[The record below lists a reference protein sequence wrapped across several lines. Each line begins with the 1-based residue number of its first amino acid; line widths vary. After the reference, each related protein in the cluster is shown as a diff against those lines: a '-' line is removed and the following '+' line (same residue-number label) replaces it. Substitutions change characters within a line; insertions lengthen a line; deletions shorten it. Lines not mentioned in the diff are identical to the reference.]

1 MDLFFVFPNQLF
13 QALPEEMKGKQI
25 YIIEDPL
32 FFNLYPFHKQK
43 IAFHRASMKFYEYY
57 LKSNQISV
65 RYIECNQVDS
75 YSFLDTLAV
84 DSITTYYPSDN
95 WLEKKLNKLAI
106 DQTISIRYI
115 YNPSFKNNL
124 NDIQSYFGVKKS
136 VFHHD
141 FYILQRKKWNILLTP
156 DGKPIQGKWSFDSEN
171 RKKYPKD
178 KTPPPII
185 SLTKN
190 EWNKEAENYVNT
202 YFSNHLGEL
211 SDLKQY
217 PTTYEESQ
225 AYLQDFLNHRF
236 YDFGEYEDA
245 IVKDES
251 ILHHSL
257 LSPLINAGLLSIEEI
272 IRETVNFGLKHEI
285 PLNSLEG
292 FIRQII
298 GWREYIH
305 GIYIEKG
312 RFQRNANFW
321 NHQNPMPERFYNG
334 TTSIEPVDDAIHKL
348 IKSGYNHHIERL
360 MILGNFMLLCEI
372 HPNAIYQWFM
382 EFYIDAY
389 DWVMVPNVYGMSQF
403 ADGGYMCTKP
413 YISSS
418 NYILKMSDY
427 KKGTWCDIWDGLYW
441 RFVTKHREF
450 LSKNIRFKMIISQLD
465 KMNPER
471 KAFLFEQAEN
481 FLVKLHTPK

>member
-57 LKSNQISV
+57 LKSKKMDV
-65 RYIECNQVDS
+65 KYIALKKAQS
-75 YSFLDTLAV
+75 YDFVKSLDV
-84 DSITTYYPSDN
+84 KSITTYYPSDN
-95 WLEKKLNKLAI
+95 WLEKKLNKLAKE
-106 DQTISIRYI
+106 QTISIRYI
-115 YNPSFKNNL
+115 DNPSFKNNL
-124 NDIQSYFGVKKS
+124 KDIQSYFGGKKS

-156 DGKPIQGKWSFDSEN
+156 DGKPIQGKWSFDAEN

-178 KTPPPII
+178 KTPPSII

-190 EWNKEAENYVNT
+190 EWDKEAENYINVN
-202 YFSNHLGEL
+202 FSYHLGEL
-211 SDLKQY
+211 MDTKRY
-217 PTTYEESQ
+217 PTTHEESL
-225 AYLQDFLNHRF
+225 AYLQDFINHRF

-245 IVKDES
+245 IVKDEA

-257 LSPLINAGLLSIEEI
+257 LSPLINAGLLSIE
-272 IRETVNFGLKHEI
+272 TVIHQTLEFGLQHEV

-298 GWREYIH
+298 GWREFIH

-312 RFQRNANFW
+312 TFQRNANFW
-321 NHQNPMPERFYNG
+321 NHQNPMPQAFYNG

-372 HPNAIYQWFM
+372 HPNAVYQWFM

-389 DWVMVPNVYGMSQF
+389 DWVMVPNIYGMSQF

-450 LSKNIRFKMIISQLD
+450 LIKNIRFKMIISQLD

-481 FLVKLHTPK
+481 FLVKLHNAN

>member
-1 MDLFFVFPNQLF
+1 MDIFLIFPNQLF
-13 QALPEEMKGKQI
+13 KALPKEILGKEVM
-25 YIIEDPL
+25 IIEDPL

-43 IAFHRASMKFYEYY
+43 IAFHRASIKFYEYY
-57 LKSNQISV
+57 LTSKKIDVKYIALKEAQSYDFVKSLNV
-65 RYIECNQVDS
+65 K
-75 YSFLDTLAV
+75 
-84 DSITTYYPSDN
+84 SITTYYPSDN
-95 WLEKKLNKLAI
+95 WLEKKLNKLAKE
-106 DQTISIRYI
+106 QTISIHYI
-115 YNPSFKNNL
+115 DNPSFKNNL
-124 NDIQSYFGVKKS
+124 NDIQSYFGGKKS

-156 DGKPIQGKWSFDSEN
+156 DGKPIQGKWSFDADN

-178 KTPPPII
+178 KTPPSII

-190 EWNKEAENYVNT
+190 EWDKEAENYVNT
-202 YFSNHLGEL
+202 HFSIHLGEL
-211 SDLKQY
+211 TDTKRY

-245 IVKDES
+245 IVKDEA

-272 IRETVNFGLKHEI
+272 IRETVNFGLQYEI

-298 GWREYIH
+298 GWREFIH

-312 RFQRNANFW
+312 TFQRNSNFW
-321 NHQNPMPERFYNG
+321 NHQHPMPKAFYNG
-334 TTSIEPVDDAIHKL
+334 TTSIEPVDDAIKKL
-348 IKSGYNHHIERL
+348 IQTGYNHHIERL

-372 HPNAIYQWFM
+372 HPNAVYQWFM

-427 KKGTWCDIWDGLYW
+427 KKGAWCDIWDGLYW

>member
-1 MDLFFVFPNQLF
+1 MDIFLIFPNQLF
-13 QALPEEMKGKQI
+13 KTLPEEILGKEVI
-25 YIIEDPL
+25 IIEEPL

-43 IAFHRASMKFYEYY
+43 IAFHRASMRFYESY
-57 LKSNQISV
+57 LKSKRISV
-65 RYIECNQVDS
+65 SYIDYNQADS
-75 YSFLDTLAV
+75 FSFLSDLAIH
-84 DSITTYYPSDN
+84 SITTYYPSDN
-95 WLEKKLNKLAI
+95 WLEKKLKFI
-106 DQTISIRYI
+106 SKKKGISIHFLD
-115 YNPSFKNNL
+115 NPSFKNNL
-124 NDIQSYFGVKKS
+124 KDIQSYFGSKKS

-141 FYILQRKKWNILLTP
+141 FYILQRKKWNLLLTP
-156 DGKPIQGKWSFDSEN
+156 DGKPIQGKWSFDAEN

-178 KTPPPII
+178 KTLPSII
-185 SLTKN
+185 SLQKN
-190 EWNKEAENYVNT
+190 DWDIEAEAYVNHH
-202 YFSNHLGEL
+202 FSSHLGEL
-211 SDLKQY
+211 SDKKQY
-217 PTTYEESQ
+217 PTTHEESQ

-245 IVKDES
+245 IVKEAS

-257 LSPLINAGLLSIEEI
+257 LSPLINTGLLSIEEVI
-272 IRETVNFGLKHEI
+272 HETVNFGLKNEV

-298 GWREYIH
+298 GWREFIH

-312 RFQRNANFW
+312 TFQRNSNFW
-321 NHQNPMPERFYNG
+321 DHQNPMPKAFYSG
-334 TTSIEPVDDAIHKL
+334 QTTIEPVDDTIHKL

-372 HPNAIYQWFM
+372 HPNAVYQWFM

-413 YISSS
+413 YISGS
-418 NYILKMSDY
+418 NYILKMSNY
-427 KKGTWCDIWDGLYW
+427 KKGAWCDIWDGLYW
-441 RFVTKHREF
+441 RFVSKHRDF
-450 LSKNIRFKMIISQLD
+450 LNKNIRFKMIISQLD

-471 KAFLFEQAEN
+471 KAYLFEQAEL
-481 FLVKLHTPK
+481 FLEKIHSKK

>member
-1 MDLFFVFPNQLF
+1 MNFFFVFPTQLF
-13 QALPEEMKGKQI
+13 ETLPKEMIGKRVFL
-25 YIIEDPL
+25 IEDPL

-43 IAFHRASMKFYEYY
+43 IAFHRASMRYYESY
-57 LKSNQISV
+57 LKSQQITV

-75 YSFLDTLAV
+75 YSFLDTLAI

-95 WLEKKLNKLAI
+95 WLEKKLNKLAKRLSIPIQFI
-106 DQTISIRYI
+106 D
-115 YNPSFKNNL
+115 NPSFKNRL
-124 NDIQSYFGVKKS
+124 TEIKSYFGGKKS

-141 FYILQRKKWNILLTP
+141 FYILQRKKWNVLLTSE
-156 DGKPIQGKWSFDSEN
+156 GKPTDGKWSFDAEN

-178 KTPPPII
+178 KTPPAVI
-185 SLTKN
+185 SLQKN
-190 EWNKEAENYVNT
+190 DWDHEAETYVHHH
-202 YFSNHLGEL
+202 FSNHLGEL
-211 SDLKQY
+211 SERKKY
-217 PTTYEESQ
+217 PTTFEESI
-225 AYLQDFLNHRF
+225 AYLNDFLQNRF

-245 IVKDES
+245 IVKEES

-257 LSPLINAGLLSIEEI
+257 LSPLINAGLLSIETV
-272 IRETVNFGLKHEI
+272 IRLVLEFGQEHDV

-292 FIRQII
+292 FIRQVI
-298 GWREYIH
+298 GWREFIH

-312 RFQRNANFW
+312 TFQRNANFW
-321 NHQNPMPERFYNG
+321 NHQNSMPQAFYNG
-334 TTSIEPVDDAIHKL
+334 TTSIEPIDDAINKL
-348 IKSGYNHHIERL
+348 IQSGYNHHIERL

-372 HPNAIYQWFM
+372 HPNAVYQWFM

-427 KKGTWCDIWDGLYW
+427 KKGLWCDIWDGLYW
-441 RFVTKHREF
+441 RFVTKHRDF

-471 KAFLFEQAEN
+471 KTFLFEQAEN
-481 FLVKLHTPK
+481 FLVTLHK

>member
-427 KKGTWCDIWDGLYW
+427 KKGAWCDIWDGLYW